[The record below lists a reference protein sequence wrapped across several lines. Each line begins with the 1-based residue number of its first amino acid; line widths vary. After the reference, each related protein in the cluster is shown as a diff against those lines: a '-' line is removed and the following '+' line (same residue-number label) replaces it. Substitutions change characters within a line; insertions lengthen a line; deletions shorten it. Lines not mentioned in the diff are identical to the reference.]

1 MAAMIRWRLRSSR
14 CSWEYS
20 GNRKCSKHRHALT
33 RIRERGE
40 KNAMWILD
48 SAFRSGGVDLWH
60 KEGTV
65 QKCHHDYDP
74 PFYLH
79 LKDPDLHHEMIEAL
93 EEHYRAEPCTFTTIF
108 GNCEGYRVFAGRQV
122 AEAIEQQTQFAAQ
135 LFNVDVR
142 RDQRFMAE
150 RGIVPCCADPE
161 ARFFPVFE
169 HGLNS
174 MEIRIHDDPA
184 RDRTCSDIEIICG
197 RTERLHGPERD
208 VLADLFGL
216 VAASDPDLILMTDAD
231 RWISKLQVR
240 AGVLGLTMPFSRNG
254 KYRTMDSRSYW
265 SYGRVEHKEAAL
277 IPDGRILIDTEQSF
291 VYREG
296 GLAGVLMASRLSGLS
311 PSLASRFTPGTLISS
326 YETYEA
332 VRRGIVVPFRKS
344 DAEVLRKFSQLRT
357 ADRGGMMF
365 QPEPGIFEE
374 VDEIDFTSMYPSI
387 IVKANLSPETIGQP
401 DQQRRGFLPTALE
414 PLLDLRIRTKQLKKT
429 DPALAGIDAILKWM
443 LVTCFG
449 YTGYKNAKFGR
460 IEVHEGITGRSR
472 DILLRTKDIAEAMG
486 FCVLHG
492 IVDCLWVQGAPVA
505 ALQERVNRETG
516 LSTEVE
522 HFTWLVFLPLNDGL
536 GAYNRYY
543 GRLSDGSVKV
553 RGIAARRHDTPEYI
567 RTMQGDMLAVMGK
580 AATIAELT
588 GVWDQVNAIYHNA
601 VQQLPSAPAQDMA
614 ISRRISRL
622 TYAHRCIEGAAV
634 NAYRECG
641 VPVAPGMKIRYV
653 VRDARTYR
661 VDPAWNAERF
671 DIPYYRE
678 LLERAW
684 AEITY
689 AFKSGGGINN
699 ERQGSPAGRVQRPIC
714 AEQRSNE

>member
-1 MAAMIRWRLRSSR
+1 
-14 CSWEYS
+14 
-20 GNRKCSKHRHALT
+20 
-33 RIRERGE
+33 
-40 KNAMWILD
+40 MWILD
-48 SAFRSGGVDLWH
+48 SAFRHGGVDLWH
-60 KEGTV
+60 KDGSV
-65 QKCHHDYDP
+65 QKCHHEYNP

-79 LKDPDLHHEMIEAL
+79 LPDPDVHHGMLEAL
-93 EEHYRAEPCTFTTIF
+93 EEHYHAEPCTFTTIF
-108 GNCEGYRVFAGRQV
+108 GKRDGYAVFAGRQV

-150 RGIVPCCADPE
+150 QGIVPCCADPE
-161 ARFFPVFE
+161 ARFSPVFE
-169 HGLNS
+169 HGLDC
-174 MEIRIHDDPA
+174 MEIRIQDDPA
-184 RDRTCSDIEIICG
+184 RDQTCSDIEIICG
-197 RTERLHGPERD
+197 RTERLYGQERD

-216 VAASDPDLILMTDAD
+216 VAACDPDLILMTDAD
-231 RWISKLQVR
+231 RWMSKLQLR
-240 AGVLGLTMPFSRNG
+240 ARALGMEMPFSRNG

-332 VRRGIVVPFRKS
+332 VRRGIAVPFRKS
-344 DAEVLRKFSQLRT
+344 DAEVLRKCALLKT

-387 IVKANLSPETIGQP
+387 IVQANLSPETIGHPEQQP
-401 DQQRRGFLPTALE
+401 RGFLPTALE
-414 PLLDLRIRTKQLKKT
+414 PLLALRIRTKQLKKT
-429 DPALAGIDAILKWM
+429 EPAMAGIDAILKWM

-472 DILLRTKDIAEAMG
+472 DILLLTKDIAETMG
-486 FCVLHG
+486 FRVLHG
-492 IVDCLWVQGAPVA
+492 IVDCLWVQGSPVA

-516 LSTEVE
+516 LLTELE
-522 HFTWLVFLPLNDGL
+522 HFNWIVFLPLNDGL

-543 GRLSDGSVKV
+543 GRLPDGSVKV

-567 RTMQGDMLAVMGK
+567 RNIQGDMLEIMGK
-580 AATIAELT
+580 ATTIAELT
-588 GVWDQVNAIYHNA
+588 GLWDQVSGIYHNA
-601 VQQLPSAPAQDMA
+601 VEQLPSAPAQEMA

-622 TYAHRCIEGAAV
+622 TYTHRCIEGAAV
-634 NAYRECG
+634 EAYRQGG

-653 VRDARTYR
+653 VRDARTYQ
-661 VDPAWNAERF
+661 VVPAWNAEHF
-671 DIPYYRE
+671 DIAYYRE

-689 AFKSGGGINN
+689 AFKSGRRVSQKTAVIP
-699 ERQGSPAGRVQRPIC
+699 EVQVQRQIC
-714 AEQRSNE
+714 AEQPDCRDTQKM

>member
-1 MAAMIRWRLRSSR
+1 
-14 CSWEYS
+14 
-20 GNRKCSKHRHALT
+20 
-33 RIRERGE
+33 
-40 KNAMWILD
+40 MWILD
-48 SAFRSGGVDLWH
+48 SAFRHGGVDLWH
-60 KEGTV
+60 KDGSV
-65 QKCHHDYDP
+65 QKCHHEYNP

-79 LKDPDLHHEMIEAL
+79 LPDPDVHHGMLEAL
-93 EEHYRAEPCTFTTIF
+93 EEHYHAEPCTFTTIF
-108 GNCEGYRVFAGRQV
+108 GKRDGYAVFAGRQV

-150 RGIVPCCADPE
+150 QGIVPCCADPE
-161 ARFFPVFE
+161 ARFSPVFE
-169 HGLNS
+169 HGLDC
-174 MEIRIHDDPA
+174 MEIRIQDDPA
-184 RDRTCSDIEIICG
+184 RDQTCSDIEIICG
-197 RTERLHGPERD
+197 RTERLYGQERD

-216 VAASDPDLILMTDAD
+216 VAACDPDLILMTDAD
-231 RWISKLQVR
+231 RWMSKLQLR
-240 AGVLGLTMPFSRNG
+240 ARALGMEMPFSRNG

-332 VRRGIVVPFRKS
+332 VRRGIAVPFRKS
-344 DAEVLRKFSQLRT
+344 DAEVLRKCALLKT

-387 IVKANLSPETIGQP
+387 IVQANLSPETIGHPEQQP
-401 DQQRRGFLPTALE
+401 RGFLPTALE
-414 PLLDLRIRTKQLKKT
+414 PLLALRIRTKQLKKT
-429 DPALAGIDAILKWM
+429 EPAMAGIDAILKWM

-472 DILLRTKDIAEAMG
+472 DILLLTKDIAETMG
-486 FCVLHG
+486 FRVLHG
-492 IVDCLWVQGAPVA
+492 IVDCLWVQGSPVA

-516 LSTEVE
+516 LLTELE
-522 HFTWLVFLPLNDGL
+522 HFNWIVFLPLNDGL

-543 GRLSDGSVKV
+543 GRLPDGSVKV

-567 RTMQGDMLAVMGK
+567 RNMQGDMLEIMGK
-580 AATIAELT
+580 ATTIAELT
-588 GVWDQVNAIYHNA
+588 GLWDQVSGIYHNA
-601 VQQLPSAPAQDMA
+601 VEQLPSAPAQEMA

-622 TYAHRCIEGAAV
+622 TYTHRCIEGAAV
-634 NAYRECG
+634 EAYRQGG

-653 VRDARTYR
+653 VRDARTYQ
-661 VDPAWNAERF
+661 VVPAWNAEHF
-671 DIPYYRE
+671 DIAYYRE

-689 AFKSGGGINN
+689 AFKSGRRVSQKTAVIP
-699 ERQGSPAGRVQRPIC
+699 EVQVQRQIC
-714 AEQRSNE
+714 AEQPDYRDTQKM

>member
-1 MAAMIRWRLRSSR
+1 
-14 CSWEYS
+14 
-20 GNRKCSKHRHALT
+20 
-33 RIRERGE
+33 
-40 KNAMWILD
+40 MWILD
-48 SAFRSGGVDLWH
+48 SAFRNGGVDLWH
-60 KEGTV
+60 KDGSV
-65 QKCHHDYDP
+65 QKIHHAYDP

-79 LKDPDLHHEMIEAL
+79 LPDPDLHHGMLEAL

-108 GNCEGYRVFAGRQV
+108 GKHEGYAVFAGRPV

-150 RGIVPCCADPE
+150 QGIVPCCADPE
-161 ARFFPVFE
+161 DRFSPVFE
-169 HGLNS
+169 HGLSS
-174 MEIRIHDDPA
+174 MEIQIRDDPA
-184 RDRTCSDIEIICG
+184 RSQSCSDIEIISE
-197 RTERLHGPERD
+197 RTERLHGQERD
-208 VLADLFGL
+208 VLADLFSL
-216 VAASDPDLILMTDAD
+216 ISAYDPDIILMTDAD
-231 RWISKLQVR
+231 RWMSKLQMR
-240 AGVLGLTMPFSRNG
+240 ARALDLTMPFSRSG

-344 DAEVLRKFSQLRT
+344 DAEVLRKFVELKT

-365 QPEPGIFEE
+365 QPEPGIFEN

-387 IVKANLSPETIGQP
+387 IVQANLSPETIGHP
-401 DQQRRGFLPTALE
+401 EPQQRGFIPTALE
-414 PLLDLRIRTKQLKKT
+414 PLLALRIRTKQMKKT
-429 DPALAGIDAILKWM
+429 DPAIAGIDAILKWM

-472 DILLRTKDIAEAMG
+472 NILLQTKDIAEDMG
-486 FCVLHG
+486 FRILHG
-492 IVDCLWVQGAPVA
+492 IVDCIWVQGSPIA

-516 LSTEVE
+516 LLTELE
-522 HFTWLVFLPLNDGL
+522 HFNWIVFLPLNDGL
-536 GAYNRYY
+536 GAYNCYY
-543 GRLSDGSVKV
+543 GRLSNGSMKV

-567 RTMQGDMLAVMGK
+567 RRMQGDMLAVMCR
-580 AATIAELT
+580 AATIVELS
-588 GVWDQVNAIYHNA
+588 GLWDRVMAIYHNA
-601 VQQLPSAPAQDMA
+601 VLRLPSVPVQEMA

-634 NAYRECG
+634 NAYRQSG

-653 VRDARTYR
+653 VLDARTYR
-661 VDPAWNAERF
+661 VEPEWNAEHF
-671 DIPYYRE
+671 DIAYYRE

-684 AEITY
+684 TEIAY
-689 AFKSGGGINN
+689 AFRAAGVGNTEHLRI
-699 ERQGSPAGRVQRPIC
+699 PAIQVQ
-714 AEQRSNE
+714 

>member
-1 MAAMIRWRLRSSR
+1 
-14 CSWEYS
+14 
-20 GNRKCSKHRHALT
+20 
-33 RIRERGE
+33 
-40 KNAMWILD
+40 MWILD
-48 SAFRSGGVDLWH
+48 SAFRNGGVDLWH
-60 KEGTV
+60 KNGSV

-74 PFYLH
+74 PFYLY
-79 LKDPDLHHEMIEAL
+79 LPDPDLHHEMIDAL
-93 EEHYRAEPCTFTTIF
+93 EEHYSAEPCTFTTIF
-108 GNCEGYRVFAGRQV
+108 GKHEGYKVFAGRQV

-150 RGIVPCCADPE
+150 GGIVPCCADLE
-161 ARFFPVFE
+161 ERFSPVFE

-174 MEIRIHDDPA
+174 MEIRIRNDPA
-184 RDRTCSDIEIICG
+184 RDETCSEIEIVCE
-197 RTERLHGPERD
+197 RTERLHGQERD
-208 VLADLFGL
+208 VLTDLFSL
-216 VAASDPDLILMTDAD
+216 VAAYDPDLILMTNAD
-231 RWISKLQVR
+231 RWMSKLQLR
-240 AGVLGLTMPFSRNG
+240 AHDLGLTMPFSRSG

-344 DAEVLRKFSQLRT
+344 DAEVLRKFSELKT

-365 QPEPGIFEE
+365 QPEPGIFED

-387 IVKANLSPETIGQP
+387 IVQANLSPETIGHP
-401 DQQRRGFLPTALE
+401 EQQQRGFLPTALE
-414 PLLDLRIRTKQLKKT
+414 PLLALRIQTKHLKKT
-429 DPALAGIDAILKWM
+429 DPVITGIDAILKWM

-472 DILLRTKDIAEAMG
+472 DILLQTKDIAEAMG
-486 FCVLHG
+486 FFVLHG
-492 IVDCLWVQGAPVA
+492 IVDCLWVQGSPIT
-505 ALQERVNRETG
+505 ALQERVNRKTG
-516 LSTEVE
+516 LLTELE
-522 HFTWLVFLPLNDGL
+522 HFNWIVFLPLNDGL

-543 GRLSDGSVKV
+543 GKLSDGSMKV

-567 RTMQGDMLAVMGK
+567 CRMQGDMLAVMGT
-580 AATIAELT
+580 AATIAEL
-588 GVWDQVNAIYHNA
+588 GGLWDQVKEIYHNA
-601 VQQLPSAPAQDMA
+601 VQQLPSAPVQEMA

-622 TYAHRCIEGAAV
+622 AYAHRCIEGAAV
-634 NAYRECG
+634 NAYRQCG

-653 VRDARTYR
+653 VQDARTYR
-661 VDPAWNAERF
+661 VEPEWNAEHF

-684 AEITY
+684 AEIAY
-689 AFKSGGGINN
+689 AFKAGKGFGKEHQEIPAVRVL
-699 ERQGSPAGRVQRPIC
+699 RQIC
-714 AEQRSNE
+714 AGQPECRDAQKM

>member
-1 MAAMIRWRLRSSR
+1 
-14 CSWEYS
+14 
-20 GNRKCSKHRHALT
+20 
-33 RIRERGE
+33 
-40 KNAMWILD
+40 MWILD
-48 SAFRSGGVDLWH
+48 SALRGGGVDLWH
-60 KEGTV
+60 KDGTV
-65 QKCHHDYDP
+65 QKCHHEYDP

-79 LKDPDLHHEMIEAL
+79 LKDPDLHHEMIEVL
-93 EEHYRAEPCTFTTIF
+93 EERYRAEPCTFTTIF
-108 GNCEGYRVFAGRQV
+108 GDCEGYRVFAGRPV

-150 RGIVPCCADPE
+150 NGIVPCCADPSD
-161 ARFFPVFE
+161 RFSPIFE
-169 HGLNS
+169 HGLNC
-174 MEIRIHDDPA
+174 MEIRIRDDPA
-184 RDRTCSDIEIICG
+184 RDQTCSDIEIISE
-197 RTERLHGPERD
+197 RTERLHGQERK

-216 VAASDPDLILMTDAD
+216 IAASDLDLILMTDAD
-231 RWISKLQVR
+231 RWMSKLRER
-240 AGVLGLTMPFSRNG
+240 ARVLGLDMPFSRNG

-344 DAEVLRKFSQLRT
+344 DAEVLRKFAALKT

-365 QPEPGIFEE
+365 QPEPGIFAE

-387 IVKANLSPETIGQP
+387 IVKANLSPETIKHPEQP
-401 DQQRRGFLPTALE
+401 PRGFLPIALE
-414 PLLDLRIRTKQLKKT
+414 PLLGLRIRTKQLKKT
-429 DPALAGIDAILKWM
+429 DPSVAGIDAILKWM

-472 DILLRTKDIAEAMG
+472 DILLHTKDIAEAMG
-486 FCVLHG
+486 FRVLHG
-492 IVDCLWVQGAPVA
+492 IVDCLWVQGSPAA

-516 LSTEVE
+516 LPTEVE
-522 HFTWLVFLPLNDGL
+522 HFSWIVFLPLNDGL

-543 GRLSDGSVKV
+543 GRQSDGSVKV

-567 RTMQGDMLAVMGK
+567 RTMQGDMLAVMGR
-580 AATIAELT
+580 AATIAEL
-588 GVWDQVNAIYHNA
+588 GGLWDEVNAIYRNA
-601 VQQLPSAPAQDMA
+601 VQQLPSAPAQEMT

-634 NAYRECG
+634 NAYRQCG

-653 VRDARTYR
+653 VRDARTYQ
-661 VDPAWNAERF
+661 VDPAWDADRF
-671 DIPYYRE
+671 DVAYYQK

-684 AEITY
+684 AEIAY
-689 AFKSGGGINN
+689 AFKACGGGGK
-699 ERQGSPAGRVQRPIC
+699 EQQRVPAIQAQQQIC
-714 AEQRSNE
+714 AKRL

>member
-1 MAAMIRWRLRSSR
+1 MTVIRDKGERSP
-14 CSWEYS
+14 
-20 GNRKCSKHRHALT
+20 
-33 RIRERGE
+33 
-40 KNAMWILD
+40 MWILD

-60 KEGTV
+60 KNGSV
-65 QKCHHDYDP
+65 QKIHNEYDP

-79 LKDPDLHHEMIEAL
+79 LPDPDLHHGMIEAL

-108 GNCEGYRVFAGRQV
+108 GDCKGHAVFAGRPV

-150 RGIVPCCADPE
+150 RGIVPCCADP
-161 ARFFPVFE
+161 ADRFSPIFE
-169 HGLNS
+169 HGLNR
-174 MEIRIHDDPA
+174 MEIRIRDDPA
-184 RDRTCSDIEIICG
+184 RDQTCSDIEIICG

-216 VAASDPDLILMTDAD
+216 VAAYDPDLILMTDAD
-231 RWISKLQVR
+231 RWMSKLQVR
-240 AGVLGLTMPFSRNG
+240 ARALDLAMPFSRSG

-332 VRRGIVVPFRKS
+332 VQRGIVVPFRKS
-344 DAEVLRKFSQLRT
+344 DAEVLRKFAALKT

-365 QPEPGIFEE
+365 QPEPGIFED

-387 IVKANLSPETIGQP
+387 IVKANLSPETIGHP
-401 DQQRRGFLPTALE
+401 ESQQRGFLPVALE

-429 DPALAGIDAILKWM
+429 DPAIAGIDAILKWM

-472 DILLRTKDIAEAMG
+472 DILLLTKDITEAMG
-486 FCVLHG
+486 FRVLHG
-492 IVDCLWVQGAPVA
+492 IVDCLWVQGSPVA

-516 LSTEVE
+516 LLTELE
-522 HFTWLVFLPLNDGL
+522 HFNWIVFLPLNDGM

-567 RTMQGDMLAVMGK
+567 RKMQGDMLAVMGT
-580 AATIAELT
+580 AATIEELNRL
-588 GVWDQVNAIYHNA
+588 WDQVNAIYRNA
-601 VQQLPSAPAQDMA
+601 LQKLPYAPVQEMR

-634 NAYRECG
+634 NAYHKCG
-641 VPVAPGMKIRYV
+641 VPIAPGMKIRYV
-653 VRDARTYR
+653 VQDARTYR
-661 VDPAWNAERF
+661 VEPDWNAERF
-671 DIPYYRE
+671 DTTYYRE

-684 AEITY
+684 KEIAY
-689 AFKSGGGINN
+689 AF
-699 ERQGSPAGRVQRPIC
+699 RAGRVSNTEQQRISVIRVEQQIC
-714 AEQRSNE
+714 AKQPEYRDAQKM

>member
-1 MAAMIRWRLRSSR
+1 
-14 CSWEYS
+14 
-20 GNRKCSKHRHALT
+20 
-33 RIRERGE
+33 
-40 KNAMWILD
+40 MWILD

-60 KEGTV
+60 KDGTV
-65 QKCHHDYDP
+65 QKVHYEYDP
-74 PFYLH
+74 PFYLY
-79 LKDPDLHHEMIEAL
+79 LPDPDLHHGMIEAL
-93 EEHYRAEPCTFTTIF
+93 EEHYQAKPCTFTTIF
-108 GNCEGYRVFAGRQV
+108 GKREGYAVFAGRQV

-142 RDQRFMAE
+142 RDQQFMAE
-150 RGIVPCCADPE
+150 QGMNPCCADP
-161 ARFFPVFE
+161 ADRFSPVFE
-169 HGLNS
+169 HGLDS
-174 MEIRIHDDPA
+174 MEIRIRDDPA
-184 RDRTCSDIEIICG
+184 RDQTCTDIEIICG
-197 RTERLHGPERD
+197 ERSEYLHGQEHD
-208 VLADLFGL
+208 VLAGLFGL
-216 VAASDPDLILMTDAD
+216 VTACNPDLILMTDAD
-231 RWISKLQVR
+231 RWMGKLQLR
-240 AGVLGLTMPFSRNG
+240 ARALDLEMPFSRTG
-254 KYRTMDSRSYW
+254 KYRSMDSRSYW

-296 GLAGVLMASRLSGLS
+296 GLSGVLMASRLSGLS

-332 VRRGIVVPFRKS
+332 IKMGIAVPFRKS
-344 DAEVLRKFSQLRT
+344 DAEVIRKFAALKT

-365 QPEPGIFEE
+365 QPEPGIFAD

-387 IVKANLSPETIGQP
+387 IVQANLSPETIGHP
-401 DQQRRGFLPTALE
+401 ERRGFLPTALE
-414 PLLDLRIRTKQLKKT
+414 PLLALRIRTKQMKKT
-429 DPALAGIDAILKWM
+429 DPAMAGIDAILKWM

-472 DILLRTKDIAEAMG
+472 DILLQTKDIAESMN
-486 FCVLHG
+486 FRVLHG
-492 IVDCLWVQGAPVA
+492 IVDCLWVQGSPAV

-516 LSTEVE
+516 LSTELE

-567 RTMQGDMLAVMGK
+567 RKMQGDMLEVMGR
-580 AATIAELT
+580 AATIEELS
-588 GVWDQVNAIYHNA
+588 GVRDQVNAIYHNA
-601 VQQLPSAPAQDMA
+601 VQQLPFAPAQEMA

-634 NAYRECG
+634 EAYRQAG

-671 DIPYYRE
+671 DIAYYRE

-684 AEITY
+684 KEIAY
-689 AFKSGGGINN
+689 AFRTGGRDDT
-699 ERQGSPAGRVQRPIC
+699 ERQEIPAVRVQRSIC
-714 AEQRSNE
+714 TEQPDYRVTQKM

>member
-1 MAAMIRWRLRSSR
+1 
-14 CSWEYS
+14 
-20 GNRKCSKHRHALT
+20 
-33 RIRERGE
+33 
-40 KNAMWILD
+40 MWILD
-48 SAFRSGGVDLWH
+48 STFRNGGVDLWH

-65 QKCHHDYDP
+65 QKCHHEYDP
-74 PFYLH
+74 PFFLH
-79 LKDPDLHHEMIEAL
+79 LPDPDLHHGMIEAL
-93 EEHYRAEPCTFTTIF
+93 EERYRAEPCTFTTIF
-108 GNCEGYRVFAGRQV
+108 GKCEGYSVFAGRPV
-122 AEAIEQQTQFAAQ
+122 AEAVEQQTQFAAQ

-150 RGIVPCCADPE
+150 QGIVPCCADP
-161 ARFFPVFE
+161 ADRFSPVFE

-184 RDRTCSDIEIICG
+184 RDQSCSDIEIVCG
-197 RTERLHGPERD
+197 RTEHLHGKEGD

-216 VAASDPDLILMTDAD
+216 VAAYDPDIILMTDAD
-231 RWISKLQVR
+231 RWMSKLQLR
-240 AGVLGLTMPFSRNG
+240 AHALGLEMPFSRNG

-332 VRRGIVVPFRKS
+332 VQRGIVVPFRKS
-344 DAEVLRKFSQLRT
+344 DAEVLRKFAALKT

-387 IVKANLSPETIGQP
+387 IVQANLSPETIGHP
-401 DQQRRGFLPTALE
+401 EQQQRGFLPTALE
-414 PLLDLRIRTKQLKKT
+414 PLLALRIRTKQLKKT
-429 DPALAGIDAILKWM
+429 DPSVTGIDAILKWM

-472 DILLRTKDIAEAMG
+472 DILMHTKDIAEEMG
-486 FCVLHG
+486 FRVLHG
-492 IVDCLWVQGAPVA
+492 IVDCLWVQGSPVA
-505 ALQERVNRETG
+505 ALQERVNRETE
-516 LSTEVE
+516 LLTEIE
-522 HFTWLVFLPLNDGL
+522 HFTWIVFLPLNDGL

-567 RTMQGDMLAVMGK
+567 RNMQGDMLAVMGK
-580 AATIAELT
+580 AATTAELNRQ
-588 GVWDQVNAIYHNA
+588 WDQVNAIYRKA
-601 VQQLPSAPAQDMA
+601 VEQLPSAPVQDMA

-634 NAYRECG
+634 NAYRQCG
-641 VPVAPGMKIRYV
+641 VPVAAGMKIRYV
-653 VRDARTYR
+653 VRDARTYQ
-661 VDPAWNAERF
+661 VVPAWNAELF
-671 DIPYYRE
+671 DIAYYRE

-684 AEITY
+684 TEITY
-689 AFKSGGGINN
+689 AFKAVRRGDT
-699 ERQGSPAGRVQRPIC
+699 ERKGMPEIPVQRQIC
-714 AEQRSNE
+714 AERSGCRDTQKM